1 MKQVKV
7 KQSVR
12 KGKLVRGYNRVLT
25 KVTDKL
31 FKRDKDGKKKLTNL
45 SKGLIGA
52 TSIAGLLTAFKY
64 RRNIAQLSE
73 KIVNK
78 VSPTVKTIVNK
89 TGNAINQP
97 ITNTTDD
104 IMAASVT
111 GGAMTRDARRK
122 YIRELDNLPSE
133 AVKLEPFTIGEDSLI
148 TKRIKRNAA
157 TLNKRINN
165 ARGKLTEVNY
175 NPDNDLY
182 LAIKT
187 NKDFSYRGVSNIE
200 DRRAIRKALARKLK
214 QQLGVNPGKSTPV
227 KRKRGRPK
235 KST

>member
-1 MKQVKV
+1 
-7 KQSVR
+7 
-12 KGKLVRGYNRVLT
+12 
-25 KVTDKL
+25 
-31 FKRDKDGKKKLTNL
+31 
-45 SKGLIGA
+45 
-52 TSIAGLLTAFKY
+52 
-64 RRNIAQLSE
+64 
-73 KIVNK
+73 
-78 VSPTVKTIVNK
+78 
-89 TGNAINQP
+89 
-97 ITNTTDD
+97 
-104 IMAASVT
+104 
-111 GGAMTRDARRK
+111 MTRDARRK

-133 AVKLEPFTIGEDSLI
+133 AVNITPFTKREDSLI

>member
-31 FKRDKDGKKKLTNL
+31 FKKDKDGKKKLSNL
-45 SKGLIGA
+45 SKGIIGA

-78 VSPTVKTIVNK
+78 VSPTVKRVFNK

-97 ITNTTDD
+97 ITNTTGDV
-104 IMAASVT
+104 MAASVT

-133 AVKLEPFTIGEDSLI
+133 AVNITPITKGEDSLI
-148 TKRIKRNAA
+148 TRRIKRNAEKF
-157 TLNKRINN
+157 NKRVNN
-165 ARGKLTEVNY
+165 ARGKLTSVNY
-175 NPDNDLY
+175 NPDDDLY

-187 NKDFSYRGVSNIE
+187 NKYFSYKGVNNIA
-200 DRRAIRKALARKLK
+200 DKRATRKALAKKLK

-227 KRKRGRPK
+227 KRKRGRPR